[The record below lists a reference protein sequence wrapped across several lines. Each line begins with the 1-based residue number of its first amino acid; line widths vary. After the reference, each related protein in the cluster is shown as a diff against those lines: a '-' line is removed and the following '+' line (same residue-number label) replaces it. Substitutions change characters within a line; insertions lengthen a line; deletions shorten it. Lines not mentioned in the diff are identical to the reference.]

1 MSILAW
7 NYECKEIIIKFPLE
21 PEEELVIFV
30 SINTSYLNTSVS
42 RRLLKQ
48 KDTYKWLHK
57 SVRQICYSRKQ
68 ELPN

>member
-30 SINTSYLNTSVS
+30 SINTSYLNTSAS

-48 KDTYKWLHK
+48 KDTYK
-57 SVRQICYSRKQ
+57 
-68 ELPN
+68 

>member
-1 MSILAW
+1 MSILTW
-7 NYECKEIIIKFPLE
+7 NYEGKEIIIKFPLE
-21 PEEELVIFV
+21 PKEELVIFV
-30 SINTSYLNTSVS
+30 SINTSYLNTSAS